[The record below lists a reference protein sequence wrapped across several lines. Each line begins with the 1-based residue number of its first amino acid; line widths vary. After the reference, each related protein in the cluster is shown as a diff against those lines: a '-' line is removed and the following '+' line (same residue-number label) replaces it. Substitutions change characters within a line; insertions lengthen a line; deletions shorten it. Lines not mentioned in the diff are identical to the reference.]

1 MFKKSFFAIALASAT
16 AAAQGTE
23 PAAPAA
29 APAPAPMPG
38 VSSGTD
44 AFQKGTLGLTFGL
57 DLGSE
62 LAPSSATGER
72 VPTIGIM
79 YFLSD
84 KAALR
89 LTAGLNLHKEET
101 VNNAT
106 PPVAMDTTVFGFAL
120 GAGYRMY
127 KPVKVGRVHPYLEP
141 EARLVWPDT
150 SQSSTV
156 LLGIG
161 AQFGVECELADWFS
175 LSGGIGGDLDF
186 TNSFKDIH
194 LATAG
199 RLAANLYWH

>member
-1 MFKKSFFAIALASAT
+1 MFKNSLIAIALLAGS
-16 AAAQGTE
+16 AAAQGTDAT
-23 PAAPAA
+23 PAP

-38 VSSGTD
+38 VTSATD
-44 AFQKGTLGLTFGL
+44 AFQKATLGVTFGL
-57 DLGSE
+57 NLSSE
-62 LAPSSATGER
+62 LGPATLGES
-72 VPTIGIM
+72 VPTIGLM

-89 LTAGLNLHKEET
+89 LTAGLNLHKEQI

-106 PPVAMDTTVFGFAL
+106 PPMASDTTLFGFAL

-156 LLGIG
+156 LLGLG
-161 AQFGVECELADWFS
+161 GQFGVECLLADWFS
-175 LSGGIGGDLDF
+175 LSGGIGADLDF
-186 TNSFKDIH
+186 TNSFKDIRF
-194 LATAG
+194 ATAG
-199 RLAANLYWH
+199 RLAANLYWR